1 MIYCSQISEIKE
13 ATHIHDLCLL
23 RELNLQRNLVQVA
36 ALHLHPEHITKQV
49 SSLMLSASSVLT
61 IDMSMLL
68 LSLLFQPQE
77 QLDYRLAVIFLLQ
90 HLTGLDQE
98 KVTVEE
104 KAGWMYEMVISD
116 GT

>member
-1 MIYCSQISEIKE
+1 
-13 ATHIHDLCLL
+13 
-23 RELNLQRNLVQVA
+23 
-36 ALHLHPEHITKQV
+36 
-49 SSLMLSASSVLT
+49 MLSASSVLT
-61 IDMSMLL
+61 IDMSMKMLL
-68 LSLLFQPQE
+68 LSLSFQPQE

>member
-1 MIYCSQISEIKE
+1 MSCSPVKLERNLISEIKE

-23 RELNLQRNLVQVA
+23 RELNLQRNLV
-36 ALHLHPEHITKQV
+36 
-49 SSLMLSASSVLT
+49 
-61 IDMSMLL
+61 
-68 LSLLFQPQE
+68 QE